1 MDHGVF
7 KYGYWAARGYV
18 LACGVF
24 VLLATIASQALT
36 AELYYD
42 QGPVPPWQARIIDV
56 AAGLVY
62 ALLLILPYR
71 WSPRGWLFKVRLAL
85 LVLSSLW
92 LCSRVAAGVYD
103 LIQGRRHWLILPA
116 SAFVLALAILAPVT
130 LIAAKRR

>member
-1 MDHGVF
+1 MDGASR
-7 KYGYWAARGYV
+7 YGYLAARGYV

-42 QGPVPPWQARIIDV
+42 QGPVPPWQDRIIDV

-62 ALLLILPYR
+62 ALLLILPNR
-71 WSPRGWLFKVRLAL
+71 WSPRGWLFKIRLTL
-85 LVLSSLW
+85 LMLSSLW
-92 LCSRVAAGVYD
+92 LCSRVAVGVYD

-116 SAFVLALAILAPVT
+116 SAFALALAILAPVT
-130 LIAAKRR
+130 LLAARRR

>member
-1 MDHGVF
+1 MDGASR
-7 KYGYWAARGYV
+7 YGYLAARGYV

-42 QGPVPPWQARIIDV
+42 QGSVPPWQDRTIDV

-71 WSPRGWLFKVRLAL
+71 WSPRGWRFKIRLML
-85 LVLSSLW
+85 LMLSSLW
-92 LCSRVAAGVYD
+92 LCSRVAVGVYD
-103 LIQGRRHWLILPA
+103 LIQGQRHWLILPA
-116 SAFVLALAILAPVT
+116 SVFVLALAILAPVT
-130 LIAAKRR
+130 LIAARRR

>member
-24 VLLATIASQALT
+24 VLLATIASQAFT
-36 AELYYD
+36 KELYYD
-42 QGPVPPWQARIIDV
+42 QGPVPPLQDRTIDV
-56 AAGLVY
+56 AVGLVY
-62 ALLLILPYR
+62 ALLLMLPYR
-71 WSPRGWLFKVRLAL
+71 WSSRGWLFKVRLAL

-92 LCSRVAAGVYD
+92 LCSRVAVGVYD

-130 LIAAKRR
+130 FIAQRRR